1 MKEMKLKNMILR
13 VRVWDANEIPKLE
26 ILRAR
31 ILECSIRVE
40 ANARRQSRTKS
51 SASALD
57 WRMTLCVI
65 VI

>member
-40 ANARRQSRTKS
+40 ANARDSHVPR
-51 SASALD
+51 AVPVP
-57 WRMTLCVI
+57 WI
-65 VI
+65 GE